1 MGNEGASG
9 QQLRAKL
16 GQKSEKAVNE
26 YIHSSKATQSNN
38 AQMLAG
44 FTKKESEVK
53 FEDAQPAK
61 KPKLEVTVVKEEAP
75 EQPEQPRGS
84 PMDLTTAMQI
94 FSNQGETS
102 FKDCSFN
109 INFSK

>member
-1 MGNEGASG
+1 MANEGASG

-26 YIHSSKATQSNN
+26 YLHSSKATQSNN
-38 AQMLAG
+38 ANMLAG
-44 FTKKESEVK
+44 FTKKETEVK
-53 FEDAQPAK
+53 LEDDLPAK
-61 KPKLEVTVVKEEAP
+61 KPKLQVTVVKEEAP
-75 EQPEQPRGS
+75 VKPEQPGSS

-109 INFSK
+109 INISK